1 MHHTFTYQTTTIEK
15 TIHLDIPDT
24 LSVETIDP
32 STSTTPPPADI
43 TLSITI
49 DPHKR
54 TLIIVNDGQRP
65 TPTARILALLS
76 DSITTN
82 ENCFFIIATGS
93 HRAPTP
99 QEMLDIF
106 GADLYPHIKERVII
120 HDAKES
126 PCVYIGK
133 SERGTDVYM
142 NAAAQGYD
150 HIITIGSVEP
160 HYFAG
165 YTGGRKSFV
174 PGISAYSTIEHNHSL
189 SFSSHSRLLALDTNP
204 LHLDLNECT
213 SLIVD
218 YLHENFNT
226 QITAINAVVIDDNI
240 HMIHTGDIEGGM
252 NETLDIANTLFVKQI
267 SAKKDIAVA
276 VAEYPMN
283 KVLYQAL
290 KAFEN
295 CRYAINEGGIIIL
308 VAECDMGKGPTHFT
322 DIIDSTKMPQELYD
336 EMKADFKLGAQKLKG
351 FAEFL
356 SGGGKIYIV
365 SSLDDVGKN
374 FFTAFSTLQDAFD
387 DAVQQYH
394 IDHRQNNREPDIL
407 LINDAATVVTEVKE
421 HS

>member
-1 MHHTFTYQTTTIEK
+1 MHHTFTYQTTTAKK
-15 TIHLDIPDT
+15 TIHLDTPDN
-24 LSVETIDP
+24 LSVETIEP
-32 STSTTPPPADI
+32 STSDTPAPADI
-43 TLSITI
+43 TVPVTI

-65 TPTARILALLS
+65 TPTARILAMLS
-76 DSITTN
+76 DSLISN
-82 ENCFFIIATGS
+82 PDCYFIVATGS
-93 HRAPTP
+93 HRAPTV

-106 GADLYPHIKERVII
+106 GTDLYPHIKDRIII

-126 PCVYIGK
+126 PCLYAGR
-133 SERGTDVYM
+133 STRGTDVYV
-142 NAAAQGYD
+142 NKAVEGYD

-174 PGISAYSTIEHNHSL
+174 PGISAYSTIEKNHSL
-189 SFSSHSRLLALDTNP
+189 AFSPHSKLLALDTNP

-213 SLIVD
+213 RMIVD
-218 YLHENFNT
+218 HLHKNFST
-226 QITAINAVVIDDNI
+226 QITAINAVVMDDRI
-240 HMIHTGDIEGGM
+240 HMIHAGDIEGGM
-252 NETLDIANTLFVKQI
+252 NETLEIANGLFVKQV
-267 SAKKDIAVA
+267 STKKDIAVA

-295 CRYAINEGGIIIL
+295 CRHAINDGGIIIL

-322 DIIDSTKMPQELYD
+322 DIIDSDKTPQELYD

-356 SGGGKIYIV
+356 SKGGKIYIV

-374 FFTAFSTLQDAFD
+374 FFTAFGTLQDAFD
-387 DAVQQYH
+387 DAVQQCRRQ
-394 IDHRQNNREPDIL
+394 HRREPDIL
-407 LINDAATVVTEVKE
+407 LINDAATVVTQVSE
-421 HS
+421 H